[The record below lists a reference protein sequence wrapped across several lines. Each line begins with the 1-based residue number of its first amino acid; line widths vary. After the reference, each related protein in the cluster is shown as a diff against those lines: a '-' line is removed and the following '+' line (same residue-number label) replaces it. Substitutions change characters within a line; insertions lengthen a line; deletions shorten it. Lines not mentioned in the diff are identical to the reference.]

1 MEEEAGQ
8 PGQKTSSDVNNQDR
22 DGCMDQRSEGHHN
35 TENHID
41 ECTWQGKK
49 PVPFILASNGYHSTV
64 WVQAPVPRMKLTYWS
79 SFEAMVLYNR
89 CRMYKQDLRTH
100 EIRIE
105 QIRRQ
110 NREEVER
117 SWRSSAA
124 STSPNENWWDSWW
137 WNGEWWEG
145 QTNSPSSIEDDDGD
159 VENCKPKAKPMPIRR
174 GVVVLPKPKPRVIP
188 PRNLDAVEESIATT
202 GTEGSKTGEPG
213 PSQPE
218 KQSSAAI
225 LEKAELEAEERMF
238 RKKTNTDAKD
248 EKIQDNTNAEKNVD
262 EKKAA
267 SKHEF
272 GNEPDKPDP
281 AKPAARQEHDTKES
295 DGKNNKT
302 DTELAIATERKNI
315 EELNARLERSSTAD
329 MRRMSELRQRTDG
342 EQRQLQ
348 PKAKKTKKNVD
359 EKGTKRSLKKS
370 RSRSRRRSH
379 GHSAGSSMCDT
390 AGREKTRFSF

>member
-41 ECTWQGKK
+41 QCTWQGKK

-225 LEKAELEAEERMF
+225 LERRSWRQRSGCFARKPTQMLRMRRF
-238 RKKTNTDAKD
+238 RTTPMQRRTWMRRRPRPSMSLGMSPTSLTQPSQQHDKNMTPKSRTARTTRPTQNLQLPQK
-248 EKIQDNTNAEKNVD
+248 EKI
-262 EKKAA
+262 
-267 SKHEF
+267 
-272 GNEPDKPDP
+272 
-281 AKPAARQEHDTKES
+281 
-295 DGKNNKT
+295 
-302 DTELAIATERKNI
+302 
-315 EELNARLERSSTAD
+315 
-329 MRRMSELRQRTDG
+329 
-342 EQRQLQ
+342 
-348 PKAKKTKKNVD
+348 
-359 EKGTKRSLKKS
+359 
-370 RSRSRRRSH
+370 
-379 GHSAGSSMCDT
+379 
-390 AGREKTRFSF
+390 